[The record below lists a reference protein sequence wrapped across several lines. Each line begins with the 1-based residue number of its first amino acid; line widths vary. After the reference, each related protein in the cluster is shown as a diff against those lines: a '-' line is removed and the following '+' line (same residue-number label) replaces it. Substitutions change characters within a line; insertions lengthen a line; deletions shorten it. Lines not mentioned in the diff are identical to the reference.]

1 MSKIVINPKD
11 SDFGQSVPD
20 YSPIDSSTNGIRK
33 ISSDNLTDFDNT
45 ADSHKNNFNESKLMN
60 DSILDD
66 SKIEK
71 EQNFVKNVPNY
82 IDTYDNQINQFAAEI
97 NKGNA
102 FENLIF
108 WFGILFFIISTLIL
122 LYFIL
127 KYFNVSI
134 F

>member
-1 MSKIVINPKD
+1 MSKIVLHPTDND
-11 SDFGQSVPD
+11 LGQSVSDTAPN
-20 YSPIDSSTNGIRK
+20 DSSINSTRK
-33 ISSDNLTDFDNT
+33 NSLDNLNNFDSPS
-45 ADSHKNNFNESKLMN
+45 DSYQNKFNESKLIN
-60 DSILDD
+60 NGSLDD

-82 IDTYDNQINQFAAEI
+82 IDTYDNQINQFTTEI

-108 WFGILFFIISTLIL
+108 WLGILFFVISTLIL
-122 LYFIL
+122 LYFIF